1 MLDQIQLKRNGELK
15 DLWKAYKMENRNEM
29 KTMKGKL
36 RLKEDLIRSSNEWQA
51 RVIR

>member
-15 DLWKAYKMENRNEM
+15 DLWKAYRMENRDKEM

-36 RLKEDLIRSSNEWQA
+36 RLKEDLIRSSN
-51 RVIR
+51 